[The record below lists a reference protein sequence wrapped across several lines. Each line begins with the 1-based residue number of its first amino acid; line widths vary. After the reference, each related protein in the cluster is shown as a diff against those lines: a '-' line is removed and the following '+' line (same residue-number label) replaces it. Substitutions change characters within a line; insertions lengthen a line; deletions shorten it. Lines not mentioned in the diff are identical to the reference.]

1 MHDDI
6 ASSQTPA
13 DVPLV
18 AGGVPL
24 VPGATGESPGSVA
37 VTDVLNDRPAATLL
51 VDLDAG
57 TVTFANVLATEL
69 APGLHLPVS
78 LAEWSRAAGLRTP
91 DGVPLEDGVRTL
103 TTVAAGMPARGLEMS
118 AERASETSDARE
130 ALWVVG
136 VPLVDAPGPLSRQAL
151 VVLLPLRED
160 AEVHALQELGHDL
173 HTRAA
178 IASEL
183 SFTISDPHQPDDPL
197 VWVNPAFERVTGYS
211 AEESLGRNCRFLQ
224 GPETDRSVVARIR
237 AALDASTTIADTVL
251 NYRKDGTPFW
261 NQVVISPVVDGD
273 GAVTHHVGIQTDVTE
288 RVQAQLAREAALD
301 QERVAA
307 ARLQLLAEVS
317 QELAQHL
324 DYTTAVRALAEIT
337 VPRLA
342 TWGFVAVT
350 NDRGQFDRLHI
361 VSREPQHADDAAAL
375 EHEDVSWLTRSRA
388 VRRALRSDATHVAA
402 PFPVDVA
409 SLPGRTTPSQL
420 ALLERLGLGSAMVVP
435 LRARDRVLG
444 VLTLVDGTTEGF
456 TQEQVITA
464 AHIGHRAGLGL
475 DNVRLYQRE
484 QEATLTLQRSLLP
497 ALPTI
502 AGLDVAAAYVPALHR
517 SQVGG
522 DWFDVLP
529 LPDGAVGLAV
539 GDVVGHDLR
548 AAASMGQLRSV
559 LRSYAWSG
567 EDAGGVLA
575 HLDELVQGLGMADVA
590 TCVYLRLED
599 GRLRYS
605 RAGHP
610 PPFLRTPDGAVVAL
624 EGALTTP
631 VGVPTI
637 APEPVE
643 ASVDLDPGAVL
654 VVYTDGLVERRD
666 RPLRQGLDD
675 LRATLE
681 ALPDGLDAQGVCDH
695 LVDVLTGRAQE
706 DDVCVLVV
714 RRTGA

>member
-1 MHDDI
+1 MTVSGP
-6 ASSQTPA
+6 ASGEALPA
-13 DVPLV
+13 PVAIPIV
-18 AGGVPL
+18 AGPSGGHHAP
-24 VPGATGESPGSVA
+24 TTVA
-37 VTDVLNDRPAATLL
+37 EVLNDRPAATLL

-57 TVTFANVLATEL
+57 TVVFANLLATEL
-69 APGLHLPVS
+69 APGLHLPVP
-78 LAEWSRAAGLRTP
+78 LAEWSRAAGLHSA
-91 DGVPLEDGVRTL
+91 DGVPLEEGLRTL
-103 TTVAAGMPARGLEMS
+103 GTVAGGTPARGIEIS
-118 AERASETSDARE
+118 AERASDTSAPRE

-136 VPLVDAPGPLSRQAL
+136 VPLVDAPAPLARRAL
-151 VVLLPLRED
+151 VILLPLREGP
-160 AEVHALQELGHDL
+160 EVHALQELGDDL
-173 HTRAA
+173 HARAA
-178 IASEL
+178 IASDL

-197 VWVNPAFERVTGYS
+197 IWVNPAFERVTGYS
-211 AEESLGRNCRFLQ
+211 AADVLGTNCRFLQ
-224 GPETDRSVVARIR
+224 GPDTDPAVVDRIR
-237 AALDASTTIADTVL
+237 EALRSGTTIADTLL

-261 NQVVISPVVDGD
+261 NQVVISPVVDAD
-273 GAVTHHVGIQTDVTE
+273 GNVTHHVGIQADVTE
-288 RVQAQLAREAALD
+288 RVHAQLAREAALD
-301 QERVAA
+301 EVRVASG
-307 ARLQLLAEVS
+307 RLQLLAEVS

-324 DYTTAVRALAEIT
+324 DYTAAVRALAEIT

-361 VSREPQHADDAAAL
+361 VSREPEHADDAAAL
-375 EHEDVSWLTRSRA
+375 EHEDVGWLTRSRV

-402 PFPVDVA
+402 PFPVDIA
-409 SLPGRTTPSQL
+409 SLPGRTTPTQL

-444 VLTLVDGTTEGF
+444 VLTLVDAATDGF

-484 QEATLTLQRSLLP
+484 QDAALTLQRSLLP
-497 ALPTI
+497 ALPDVP
-502 AGLDVAAAYVPALHR
+502 GLDVAAAYVPAMHR

-567 EDAGGVLA
+567 EDAGSVVA
-575 HLDELVQGLGMADVA
+575 RLDELVQGLGMADVA
-590 TCVYLRLED
+590 TCVYLRLE
-599 GRLRYS
+599 GSTLRYS

-610 PPFLRTPDGAVVAL
+610 PPFLRAADGTVVAL
-624 EGALTTP
+624 DGALTTP
-631 VGVPTI
+631 VGVATI

-643 ASVDLDPGAVL
+643 AVVELEPGAVL

-666 RPLRQGLDD
+666 RALRQGLDD

-681 ALPDGLDAQGVCDH
+681 TLPDGLDAQGVCDH
-695 LVDVLTGRAQE
+695 LVDVLTGNAQE

-714 RRTGA
+714 RRTTA